1 ASQPYITKRSAE
13 RGVQWCKAPPLDSRA
28 VEDVFSGVTNH
39 ASPSGNPKDE
49 SGFGSTR
56 RTWKKDGQKHLWRF
70 SDLKQ
75 EWRLSFSS
83 LSKMKVLVVFRVFQV
98 VVPLW
103 EVESGRE
110 EELGTPSVVYMTAQL
125 FATEGG
131 RSVSHVHANG
141 FCCVPAAEATVED
154 VLLAVGERVGH
165 EHIYSASRMNKA
177 VVVFL
182 KDERLVNQLVESGIW
197 VFETFVPVS
206 PLLTPA
212 TKVTISNVPPF
223 LPRELLAKELGRFG
237 KLASAITMIPL
248 GCKNAALKHVLS
260 FRRQVFMFLTSP
272 DKILEVSFRV
282 PHGDSSYMVYV
293 STDSLRCFECGDI
306 GHKHFACPL
315 KDRAEPQEDQAST
328 SAERSGAGVEDTT
341 GKPPPDPGVGLRAA
355 PETGRRAEVSERLVA
370 SGLENEGST
379 MPAGQGECGAGAQTG
394 GDGGEVSEVT
404 DSGVVAGPSAGGFS
418 TVAQDSAEPVEPEA
432 VSESQSGSVV
442 FVEEEM
448 EEEEEDRL
456 SEISDA
462 GCSQFGGDV
471 LYTVDQINP
480 FLDETKG
487 RSVEVR
493 DFFPD
498 LEKFV
503 CSVLRVQKNV
513 GYDVLSRQKRFRL
526 KKLVTAVRKA
536 KSVKA
541 GSRACSDRVHV

>member
-1 ASQPYITKRSAE
+1 
-13 RGVQWCKAPPLDSRA
+13 
-28 VEDVFSGVTNH
+28 
-39 ASPSGNPKDE
+39 
-49 SGFGSTR
+49 
-56 RTWKKDGQKHLWRF
+56 
-70 SDLKQ
+70 
-75 EWRLSFSS
+75 
-83 LSKMKVLVVFRVFQV
+83 
-98 VVPLW
+98 
-103 EVESGRE
+103 
-110 EELGTPSVVYMTAQL
+110 
-125 FATEGG
+125 
-131 RSVSHVHANG
+131 
-141 FCCVPAAEATVED
+141 
-154 VLLAVGERVGH
+154 
-165 EHIYSASRMNKA
+165 MNKA

-182 KDERLVNQLVESGIW
+182 RDERLVNQLVESGIW
-197 VFETFVPVS
+197 VLETFVPVS

-223 LPRELLAKELGRFG
+223 LPSELLAKELGRFG

-260 FRRQVFMFLTSP
+260 FRRQVFMFLTSA
-272 DKILEVSFRV
+272 DKTLEVSFRV
-282 PHGDSSYMVYV
+282 PHGDSSYMVYA

-306 GHKHFACPL
+306 GHKRFACPL
-315 KDRAEPQEDQAST
+315 KVRAEPREDQAST
-328 SAERSGAGVEDTT
+328 SAERSGAGAEDTA
-341 GKPPPDPGVGLRAA
+341 GNPPPDPGVGVRAA
-355 PETGRRAEVSERLVA
+355 PEAGRGAEVSERLVA
-370 SGLENEGST
+370 SGLETEGST
-379 MPAGQGECGAGAQTG
+379 VQAGQGECGAGAQTG

-418 TVAQDSAEPVEPEA
+418 AAAQDSAEPVEPEA
-432 VSESQSGSVV
+432 VCESQSGSVLS
-442 FVEEEM
+442 VEEEM
-448 EEEEEDRL
+448 EEEEEEDRL

-471 LYTVDQINP
+471 LYTVDQINA

-541 GSRACSDRVHV
+541 GSRACSDRGHV